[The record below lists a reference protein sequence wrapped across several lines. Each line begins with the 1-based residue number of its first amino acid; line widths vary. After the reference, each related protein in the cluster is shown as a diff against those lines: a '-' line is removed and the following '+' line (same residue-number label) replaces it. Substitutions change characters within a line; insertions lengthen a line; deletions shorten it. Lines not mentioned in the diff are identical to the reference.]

1 MKKLIVP
8 IVKFAATCLLAHGAW
23 AAQFQPTTGGNLDD
37 ESNWNNTTDVS
48 YAVAKRQTA
57 ALTISTS
64 SATLPNSGSL
74 LYRTYVYTNDFGAG
88 NMLTVPLLL
97 VEQNAFLVHKAGKIK
112 GTSTNASVNQQT
124 RMAPGNA
131 IFTGADSYLEVD
143 GVLNVGTDAATGTLA
158 AESGASVA
166 ASEIKI
172 AAGSS
177 LSAKDAGTTVEA
189 VTFTM
194 GGGEAS
200 MTDGATLTITGSM
213 ALNSGASLV
222 VENATFAHDT
232 TTDNKLFVNSGAT
245 LQVKDSTMRFT
256 GIKGK
261 LCVDGGMAVFDGA
274 TIEFGSANKQMLG
287 GGDSGGTIIF
297 TGDSSSLNHR
307 FSMTGDDFTF
317 CVSNTTV
324 NFSPEDASEL
334 FITGSGTSNE
344 ALAKTLRFCGAAP
357 RLEIASSNGFHLRGT
372 KGVTLQF
379 DIGQEG
385 FPADAAVLEI
395 TAGGIFKGD
404 ASACAASQ
412 IVLNVDDHCP
422 TGTYTLLKGSKATTF
437 INGTAGNPR
446 ATDKYVLNFNRAMH
460 RVAIV
465 ETTVGG
471 VDAVQAV
478 VKPAGFLLIFR

>member
-23 AAQFQPTTGGNLDD
+23 AAQFKPTTGGNLDD
-37 ESNWNNTTDVS
+37 ESNWNNTTDGS
-48 YAVAKRQTA
+48 YAVVNQQSA
-57 ALTISTS
+57 ALTLSSS
-64 SATLPNSGSL
+64 SATLPNSGNII
-74 LYRTYVYTNDFGAG
+74 YRTNVHTNNFGLG
-88 NMLTVPLLL
+88 NTLTVPSLT
-97 VEQNAFLVHKAGKIK
+97 VEKGATLVHE
-112 GTSTNASVNQQT
+112 
-124 RMAPGNA
+124 
-131 IFTGADSYLEVD
+131 TGAIVATSASPASKID
-143 GVLNVGTDAATGTLA
+143 VGMATI
-158 AESGASVA
+158 SGAN
-166 ASEIKI
+166 SEWRI
-172 AAGSS
+172 
-177 LSAKDAGTTVEA
+177 TTLDFPA
-189 VTFTM
+189 DK
-194 GGGEAS
+194 GGR
-200 MTDGATLTITGSM
+200 MTVCDGATLTITSSM
-213 ALNSGASLV
+213 TVNSGASLF

-274 TIEFGSANKQMLG
+274 TIEFGSANRQLFG

-334 FITGSGTSNE
+334 FITGSGTANE
-344 ALAKTLRFCGAAP
+344 ELAKALRFCGASP
-357 RLEIASSNGFHLRGT
+357 RLAVASSDGLYLRGT

-379 DIGQEG
+379 DIGRDG
-385 FPADAAVLEI
+385 FPTDAAVLEI
-395 TAGGIFKGD
+395 TAGGSFKGD

-412 IVLNVDDHCP
+412 IALNVDDHCP

-437 INGTAGNPR
+437 IDGTAGNPR

-465 ETTVGG
+465 ETTVDGI
-471 VDAVQAV
+471 DAVQAV

>member
-37 ESNWNNTTDVS
+37 PDNWSSTSDTTYGVVKQQS
-48 YAVAKRQTA
+48 A
-57 ALTISTS
+57 ALTISS
-64 SATLPNSGSL
+64 ASATLPNNGSL
-74 LYRTYVYTNDFGAG
+74 LYRTNVHTNDFGAG
-88 NMLTVPLLL
+88 NTLTVAGLT
-97 VEQNAFLVHKAGKIK
+97 VEQGATLVHKSGTIDSTGAATFNNGAAVFTGTGSVLD
-112 GTSTNASVNQQT
+112 GTSATLSNGGSLAIEDGAAWNFTRSVTIN
-124 RMAPGNA
+124 
-131 IFTGADSYLEVD
+131 S
-143 GVLNVGTDAATGTLA
+143 GTKV
-158 AESGASVA
+158 VA
-166 ASEIKI
+166 
-172 AAGSS
+172 
-177 LSAKDAGTTVEA
+177 
-189 VTFTM
+189 
-194 GGGEAS
+194 
-200 MTDGATLTITGSM
+200 DGATLSMNTPSSGTSYYITVNEG
-213 ALNSGASLV
+213 G
-222 VENATFAHDT
+222 TFA
-232 TTDNKLFVNSGAT
+232 
-245 LQVKDSTMRFT
+245 VKDSTVNLANSKAHIAINNATATFDGVAISMGASSASTIGGDGGTVLFT
-256 GIKGK
+256 GGTS
-261 LCVDGGMAVFDGA
+261 
-274 TIEFGSANKQMLG
+274 TI
-287 GGDSGGTIIF
+287 
-297 TGDSSSLNHR
+297 NHR

-324 NFSPEDASEL
+324 NFSPEDANEL
-334 FITGSGTSNE
+334 FITGSGNSTEN
-344 ALAKTLRFCGAAP
+344 LAKTLLFCGAVP
-357 RLEIASSNGFHLRGT
+357 RFAIASSNGFYLRGT

-385 FPADAAVLEI
+385 FPTDAAVLEI
-395 TAGGIFKGD
+395 TAGGSFKGD
-404 ASACAASQ
+404 PSACAASQ